1 MPGLFGFVVREPA
14 PYYKELLSSMLK
26 VMVYENF
33 YTYGSYVDSKFGVY
47 IGWTCHKDSFEDC
60 MPITNET
67 NDIIMFFS
75 GEVFCDPSD
84 ILQLRHKGHDFGE
97 GNATYLVHLYEEM
110 GDSFIKKLDGIFAG
124 FIIDRRLNRALLFTD
139 RFGAHRI
146 FYSDRDGYFFSSEAK
161 ALLSALPRTRE
172 FDPKGIAELITCG
185 ATIGKHSIFKDIGI
199 LPGATTVEFQNG
211 IVVRRSRY
219 FEPSEWEQQSRLPK
233 EDFFRGFVSL
243 LRKIPSWYFSSGDNK
258 QVGMS
263 LTGGFDSRI
272 LMACLPAGEC
282 NIACYTFG
290 SKYRD
295 TYDVKVARDVA
306 KLCGQTHQVITV
318 GSKFLDRFKEYFE
331 KSVFISD
338 GYLGLSGAPELYA
351 NMIAR
356 EIAPVRVTG
365 NWGSE
370 LLRGVR
376 AFKFTDPIPGLL
388 SSNVTEYVGEI
399 RDKFYR
405 LNKTKHHVSFV
416 PFYQAPYQGYGR
428 SSIERSQL
436 TIRTPFLSNEIVRF
450 LYRKPPSYNGFQLC
464 KQIIEIFK
472 PDLIRIPTDR
482 GYLGTGSRL
491 SKTLHRAW
499 RQASFKL
506 EYMASHGA
514 PDLVVRHD
522 TFLKC
527 TRLDQQLLGRHK
539 FYHLRQWSYEVFH
552 EYIQDVLINNIP
564 PGLTAVVDL
573 DILKKIVREH
583 LVKRRNHLQ
592 KIDDFLTLGTAGK
605 TLLACPDMGAER
617 NFSQTMF

>member
-1 MPGLFGFVVREPA
+1 MPGIFGFVVKDPD
-14 PYYKELLSSMLK
+14 PSFKELLSSMLR

-33 YTYGSYVDSKFGVY
+33 YTYGSYVDSKFGAY
-47 IGWTCHKDSFEDC
+47 IGWACHKNSFEDC

-84 ILQLRHKGHDFGE
+84 LLQLRQKGHDFSE

-185 ATIGKHSIFKDIGI
+185 ATIGEHSIFKDIGI

-211 IVVRRSRY
+211 VVVRSGRY
-219 FEPSEWEQQSRLPK
+219 FEPSEWERQSRMPK

-243 LRKIPSWYFSSGDNK
+243 LRRIASRYFSSGDNK

-272 LMACLPAGEC
+272 VMACLAEGEH
-282 NIACYTFG
+282 NVACYTFG
-290 SKYRD
+290 SEYRD

-318 GSKFLDRFKEYFE
+318 GRKFLDRFKEYFE

-351 NMIAR
+351 NIIAR
-356 EIAPVRVTG
+356 EIAPIRVTG

-376 AFKFTDPIPGLL
+376 AFKFINPAPNLL
-388 SSNVTEYVGEI
+388 SPNVMEYVEEA

-405 LNKTKHHVSFV
+405 LNREKDQVSFV
-416 PFYQAPYQGYGR
+416 SFCQAPYQGYGR
-428 SSIERSQL
+428 SSVERSQL

-450 LYRKPPSYNGFQLC
+450 LYCKPPSYNGFQLC
-464 KQIIEIFK
+464 KQIIETFK
-472 PDLIRIPTDR
+472 PDLIQIPTDR
-482 GYLGTGSRL
+482 GYLGTGRRL
-491 SKTLHRAW
+491 SKTLRRAR

-506 EYMASHGA
+506 EYMVSHGA
-514 PDLVVRHD
+514 LDLVVRHD

-552 EYIQDVLINNIP
+552 EYIQDVLINDIP
-564 PGLTAVVDL
+564 SGLTDIVDL
-573 DILKKIVREH
+573 DILKKIVRKH
-583 LVKRRNHLQ
+583 LAKRRNHLQ
-592 KIDDFLTLGTAGK
+592 KIDDFLTLCIAGK
-605 TLLACPDMGAER
+605 TLLACPDMAAGR
-617 NFSQTMF
+617 NFSQTMV